1 MSDKWTK
8 YFDEN
13 REAMDTNNPPP
24 DVWTKIKRELL
35 GKKKK
40 QVIIFP
46 WFRIAASVLLIAGVT
61 WFISLNIFKDSESL
75 EKHAGVLVEDKNN
88 ALQEKYRHDSSDTQE
103 ATLIAKIAAASVDT
117 SLAQA
122 SVDSLRSDSVFTLLL
137 GTSSSI
143 VVTSQAAAPQF
154 TTATPLL
161 RLNGGTSSYV
171 YKWSADAAK
180 TNGLSVNSGSYTVS
194 VTDCNGCTTFDLARS
209 RNGYTKE
216 VRREG
221 ESTHYLRNGKLMIE
235 GNWTKAN
242 ESEKPA
248 EDLVFMYL
256 DAYDNKSKGILG
268 DYSPETYQVIVE
280 NEFKDALKVP
290 LSTFSIDVDAASY
303 SNVRRYINDGQKP
316 PANAVKIEEMINY
329 FQYDYP
335 QPPVTGP
342 HPFSIN
348 TEMAVCPWNKD
359 HHLVQIGL
367 QGRKVHK
374 EDLPNSNLVFLI
386 DVSGSMNSSDKL
398 ELLKSAFKLLVRE
411 VREEDM
417 VSIVVYAGAAGVVLE
432 PTSGANKDKILDAL
446 MNLRSGGSTAGGQG
460 IELAYKIA
468 EENLMK
474 NGNNRVILATD
485 GDFNVGLSDDDGLVK
500 LIEEKRKSGIFLTV
514 LGFGRGNYQDAKMEK
529 LADNGNGNHA
539 YIDGLMEAQKV
550 FVNEMGATLLTIA
563 KDVKI
568 QVEFNPAKVKAYRL
582 VGYENRLLANKDFAN
597 DAKDAGEMGAG
608 HSVTALYEVIL
619 TDAAND
625 GIPLKYQEYTVPKP
639 GEYKDEIMTVK
650 LRYKE
655 PKESKSKLITHIVK
669 SGDYNHPSNEFQ
681 FATAVAEF
689 AMLLRGSKFKGTAN
703 YDSIL
708 KRAKSSKGGDE
719 FGYRAEFIKLV
730 NKASIRN
737 YHN

>member
-1 MSDKWTK
+1 M
-8 YFDEN
+8 
-13 REAMDTNNPPP
+13 
-24 DVWTKIKRELL
+24 
-35 GKKKK
+35 
-40 QVIIFP
+40 
-46 WFRIAASVLLIAGVT
+46 AASVIMIAAVT
-61 WFISLNIFKDSESL
+61 WIISLQFFKDSATLNNQAMVLPGENGGESTEIPL
-75 EKHAGVLVEDKNN
+75 AND
-88 ALQEKYRHDSSDTQE
+88 ALQENRHADSSCIE
-103 ATLIAKIAAASVDT
+103 EVVGAIVDT
-117 SLAQA
+117 SMGIVL
-122 SVDSLRSDSVFTLLL
+122 VDSIEADSLVVVLGDIQLSFSNSPVITNGATSPYLYNWQDGNGNKAGTLGL
-137 GTSSSI
+137 T
-143 VVTSQAAAPQF
+143 
-154 TTATPLL
+154 
-161 RLNGGTSSYV
+161 GGTYISSNHLTQSEWDLDMDGYSSKGKRQGAQK
-171 YKWSADAAK
+171 YHYE
-180 TNGLSVNSGSYTVS
+180 NGQ
-194 VTDCNGCTTFDLARS
+194 
-209 RNGYTKE
+209 
-216 VRREG
+216 
-221 ESTHYLRNGKLMIE
+221 LMIQ
-235 GNWTKAN
+235 GNWSSGKESGIITEWSEDGSRKSN
-242 ESEKPA
+242 EN
-248 EDLVFMYL
+248 F
-256 DAYDNKSKGILG
+256 KGAVG
-268 DYSPETYQVIVE
+268 DYSPETYEGIVE
-280 NEFKDALKVP
+280 NEFKDAFKIP

-303 SNVRRYINDGQKP
+303 SNVRRYINDHQKP
-316 PANAVKIEEMINY
+316 PANAVKVEEMINY

-335 QPPVTGP
+335 QPPEEGA

-348 TEMAVCPWNKD
+348 TEIGVCPWNKA

-398 ELLKSAFKLLVRE
+398 ELLKNAFKLLVRE
-411 VREEDM
+411 VRENDM

-432 PTSGANKDKILDAL
+432 PTSGANKDRILDAL
-446 MNLRSGGSTAGGQG
+446 MNLQSGGSTAGGEG
-460 IELAYKIA
+460 IELAYKMA

-568 QVEFNPAKVKAYRL
+568 QVEFNPAEVKAYRL
-582 VGYENRLLANKDFAN
+582 VGYENRLLANRDFAN

-608 HSVTALYEVIL
+608 HSVTALYEIIL
-619 TDAAND
+619 ADGSKD
-625 GIPLKYQEYTVPKP
+625 GIPLKYQKTTPIQP
-639 GEYKDEIMTVK
+639 GEYKDEMMTVK

-655 PKESKSKLITHIVK
+655 PNGSKSKLITHVIK
-669 SGDYNHPSNEFQ
+669 GGDYDQPSNEFQ
-681 FATAVAEF
+681 FASSVAEF

-703 YDSIL
+703 YESIL
-708 KRAKSSKGGDE
+708 ERAIGSKGGDE

-730 NKASIRN
+730 KTASIRN

>member
-8 YFDEN
+8 YFDKN

-24 DVWTKIKRELL
+24 DVWNNIQRALKGEEKKRIVL
-35 GKKKK
+35 
-40 QVIIFP
+40 P
-46 WFRIAASVLLIAGVT
+46 WFRIAASVILIVAVT
-61 WFISLNIFKDSESL
+61 WIISWQFLKDSATFNNQAMVLPAENSGESTEIPL
-75 EKHAGVLVEDKNN
+75 AND
-88 ALQEKYRHDSSDTQE
+88 ALQENRHADSLSIE
-103 ATLIAKIAAASVDT
+103 EIVGALVDT
-117 SLAQA
+117 SMGIGLIDSTAA
-122 SVDSLRSDSVFTLLL
+122 DSLVLVFVDMQPSFSNSPAVTNGFTSPYIYNWQDGNGKKAGTPGLTGETYSVTVSSRL
-137 GTSSSI
+137 GTNLTQSMDK
-143 VVTSQAAAPQF
+143 Q
-154 TTATPLL
+154 
-161 RLNGGTSSYV
+161 
-171 YKWSADAAK
+171 
-180 TNGLSVNSGSYTVS
+180 
-194 VTDCNGCTTFDLARS
+194 
-209 RNGYTKE
+209 
-216 VRREG
+216 
-221 ESTHYLRNGKLMIE
+221 
-235 GNWTKAN
+235 
-242 ESEKPA
+242 SEW
-248 EDLVFMYL
+248 LL
-256 DAYDNKSKGILG
+256 DAYGYTAKEKKQGAQKYHYENGQLMIQGNWSSGKESGIITEWLEDGSIKFNKNFKGVTG
-268 DYSPETYQVIVE
+268 DYSPETYEGIVE
-280 NEFKDALKVP
+280 NEFKDALKIP

-303 SNVRRYINDGQKP
+303 SNVRRYINDHQKP
-316 PANAVKIEEMINY
+316 PANAVKVEEMINY

-335 QPPVTGP
+335 QPPEGGA

-348 TEMAVCPWNKD
+348 TEIAVCPWNKD

-398 ELLKSAFKLLVRE
+398 ELLKNAFKLLVRE

-432 PTSGANKDKILDAL
+432 PTSGANKDRILDAL
-446 MNLRSGGSTAGGQG
+446 MNLRSGGSTAGGEG
-460 IELAYKIA
+460 IELAYKMA

-568 QVEFNPAKVKAYRL
+568 QVEFNPAEVKAYRL
-582 VGYENRLLANKDFAN
+582 VGYENRLLANRDFAN

-608 HSVTALYEVIL
+608 HSVTALYEIIL
-619 TDAAND
+619 ADGSKD
-625 GIPLKYQEYTVPKP
+625 GIPLKYQKNTPIQP

-655 PKESKSKLITHIVK
+655 PKGSKSKLITHIIK
-669 SGDYNHPSNEFQ
+669 GGDYDQPSNEFQ
-681 FATAVAEF
+681 FASSVAEF

-703 YDSIL
+703 YESIL
-708 KRAKSSKGGDE
+708 KRAIGSKGGDE

-730 NKASIRN
+730 KTASIRN